1 MTGPR
6 RAEPIYVGYLP
17 TPERHQRLLR
27 VIVPAML
34 VLAVVSAGLI
44 AGAQRSPGPAS
55 WSAEAE
61 RFEGTL
67 VLVPYPVLLPD
78 RESDPPMYLVAAGK
92 FGAAGLGPLGG
103 RRVEVRGTVLRRDN
117 ALMLE
122 LPSGAGPREVP
133 GPTRALQ
140 DAVAIP
146 VTLRGEIVDSK
157 CCLGAMKP
165 GEGKT
170 HRACAT
176 LCVRGGIPPV
186 LVSTADDGRTLYTLL
201 TTAENGPANTLVLP
215 HIAEPVTLRG
225 ALTDRAGIRVLA
237 IDSIE

>member
-1 MTGPR
+1 M
-6 RAEPIYVGYLP
+6 
-17 TPERHQRLLR
+17 
-27 VIVPAML
+27 
-34 VLAVVSAGLI
+34 
-44 AGAQRSPGPAS
+44 
-55 WSAEAE
+55 
-61 RFEGTL
+61 
-67 VLVPYPVLLPD
+67 LVPYPVLLPD
-78 RESDPPMYLVAAGK
+78 REGDPPMYLVAEGK

-103 RRVEVRGTVLRRDN
+103 ERVEVRGTVLRRDN

-122 LPSGAGPREVP
+122 LPAGAGPREVA
-133 GPTRALQ
+133 GPTRTLP
-140 DAVAIP
+140 DAVATP

-186 LVSTADDGRTLYTLL
+186 LVSTDDDGRTLYTLL
-201 TTAENGPANTLVLP
+201 TTADNGPANTLVLP

-225 ALTDRAGIRVLA
+225 ILTVPSGVRVLA
-237 IDSIE
+237 IESIE